1 MAKRNN
7 GEGTI
12 TKRKDGRWEGRY
24 YTGEIVNGK
33 RVRKNVLAKTK
44 ADCKEKLNK
53 AIADNANR
61 MRIIER
67 CDFLTNPEPT
77 LEEWSRIWFE
87 SFCTASVKEY
97 TRNSYQNYFDRY
109 ILPNLG
115 GMKIKDISTVSCQQF
130 LMKMYTSGRTRNVE
144 KKGKGLSAKTV
155 KDIKIAL
162 QTCLQKAEDEGLIES
177 NPCRKVQLPKEAPKE
192 MQTLKANELGAFLQE
207 TKDSGCYEF
216 YILEI
221 TTGLRLGEILALTW
235 DDLDIKNKT
244 ISVNKQVQRIGSEL
258 KITTPKTAS
267 SIRTVALCDECFNQ
281 LILLRSRQRLDT
293 KLIFPSPITGGL
305 RDPSSVTRKLHRM
318 QKRAEIPQI
327 RFHDLRHS
335 FATLSLEQGMDIK
348 TVSHM
353 LGHTDAGFTMN
364 TYMHVTDNMQQT
376 VANAMQSL
384 ITETENK
391 RKNKLIHFSA

>member
-44 ADCKEKLNK
+44 AECKEKLNK

-67 CDFLTNPEPT
+67 CNFLTNPEPT

-97 TRNSYQNYFDRY
+97 TRNSYQSYFDRY

-162 QTCLQKAEDEGLIES
+162 QTCLQKAEDEGLIDS

-258 KITTPKTAS
+258 KITTPKTTS

-318 QKRAEIPQI
+318 QKRAGVPQI

-348 TVSHM
+348 TVSHI

-391 RKNKLIHFSA
+391 QKNKLIHFSA